1 MNAKKDWELNRL
13 KALKEE
19 EERRLELEED
29 EMLYTYSR
37 DDAYQQVKKRNKQM
51 VQAHRRAAAAAKAD
65 ALSPVRKSVRLI
77 GGPVDSDPEF
87 VDPGGTPVLFS
98 GKGRGRG
105 RGRKSLQHSPSKTP
119 KSTPSPSPKKLG
131 RKPGKAAA
139 AGEKTKLSAQ
149 KLSKKSKVK
158 VSTVT
163 DANDNGEEIDVETVA
178 KDEETIKKLKKSSKP
193 KTAAIDKPA
202 KKPGKRSPKII
213 LKHITAPSSG
223 LLTTG
228 STEATS
234 LQSLPGYSSSNP
246 IDLDSVTPRKVD
258 QDNPAR
264 TNLLN
269 KLTPA
274 KSKKAEKPRLV
285 THDRGN
291 IFEHFGQ
298 NVQPGLSSATNLL
311 PTQLPSGSVRLINT
325 QDGRQMVVVS
335 SASVQPTQNL
345 VLVQGMQG
353 LPQGLILGNNILP
366 IQSTPVNMALFTR
379 GISPLGL
386 SGARLQSSQQI
397 ISPQFAPQITPTVPS
412 PTNQA
417 FVQRL
422 VNVQQS
428 PSIGGLSLGSVQQ
441 LAGLTIQ
448 RPPSQLVSGIGQI
461 NTQQIRLAT
470 PSVQNTTVVSSPSQ
484 PTPPPANRLIS
495 PKKSASHTIA
505 DLIEARNLASSA
517 AKVDKTALKPPG
529 GGEPS
534 GLGLSK
540 LLPNLSNIMKAQV
553 PVGSEGQGKVRVNPT
568 VAQLVASHIN
578 AAAAQAESSQQKVNR
593 PAIITAS
600 STTRSAS
607 PTIVKLVAA
616 SSLRA
621 GSPVN
626 KVQTM
631 PVQVRTAAGEPGKPQ
646 PSLAPSSKTDSPVAT
661 INIKGLPP
669 GVTIPVSLVNS
680 LVSGSIGGI
689 NRANLNVLR
698 GVPPSGQ
705 PAGPKPTTIR
715 PSLTTTIRP
724 VMSTTSYVSSAPAS
738 NVQVKPSIEIVKGNS
753 ERVSPIEIRGSPIEI
768 VKGLERGSPIEIVKG
783 PERGSPIEIVKGP
796 SPIEIVKGPE
806 RSSPIEIVKGPFKP
820 IVTIVKSNHTEIQSS
835 SEVKPAIL
843 PVPAI
848 KTITSPRLTVAKQS
862 TETSNPSSP
871 TLQAW
876 SNPNLVIRTRR
887 AAMQQQN
894 LSPIA
899 PNTTPTVQPQIPI
912 KKIVV
917 AEKPV
922 TPTSQLTI
930 NQINVVHV
938 NHTNEEQIPITLK
951 KPEQNAVNIV
961 VTQNNGSIADS

>member
-193 KTAAIDKPA
+193 KTAAADKPA

-246 IDLDSVTPRKVD
+246 IDIDSVTPRKVD

-269 KLTPA
+269 KLTPV

-366 IQSTPVNMALFTR
+366 IQSTPVNMATFTR

-397 ISPQFAPQITPTVPS
+397 ISPQFAPQITPAVPS

-461 NTQQIRLAT
+461 NTQQIRLST
-470 PSVQNTTVVSSPSQ
+470 PSVQNPTVVSSPSQ

-517 AKVDKTALKPPG
+517 AKVEKTALKPPG

-534 GLGLSK
+534 ALGLSK

-631 PVQVRTAAGEPGKPQ
+631 PVQVRTATGEPGKPQ
-646 PSLAPSSKTDSPVAT
+646 PSLAPPSKTDSPVAT

-724 VMSTTSYVSSAPAS
+724 VMSTTSYVSAAPAT

-753 ERVSPIEIRGSPIEI
+753 ERVSPIEI
-768 VKGLERGSPIEIVKG
+768 RGSPIEIVKG

-806 RSSPIEIVKGPFKP
+806 RSSPIEIVKRPFKP
-820 IVTIVKSNHTEIQSS
+820 IVTIVKSNHTEIQTP

-848 KTITSPRLTVAKQS
+848 KTITSPRLTIAKPS
-862 TETSNPSSP
+862 TDTSNPSSP

-899 PNTTPTVQPQIPI
+899 PNTTPTVQPPIPI

-917 AEKPV
+917 AEKPA